1 MNKGLKRMGITLLFI
16 MSLAIFAACGGN
28 EEGNGKGDEGEA
40 SSKNGETITI
50 RMANQVDEKNFLNQ
64 GYVKFKEII
73 EEKSDGQFQV
83 EIYNG
88 GTLVTSD
95 EEIVESLK
103 SGSIELSTS
112 SAYGTANTTGVDAL
126 KLFDMPMLFDS
137 REDAYELLDGEYGEG
152 IKEQIEEKAN
162 VQVLGFIDLGFYG
175 ILNNDRSIEKP
186 EDLKGLKIRTSA
198 ADLHLDTMSAMG
210 GNPTPMA
217 YSEVFTGLQQ
227 GTIDGV
233 STTTPLIYGDRFFE
247 VSKNMTVTN
256 QVFLPHV
263 MMVNNDFYNG
273 LSDELKTIL
282 EESVNEYV
290 TYARELAVNAEEE
303 AVQGMKDEGVNVVE
317 LTDEQRQA
325 FKKAV
330 EPVIEKHI
338 DTVGKE
344 NYEKAI
350 EQLEN

>member
-1 MNKGLKRMGITLLFI
+1 MNKFMKRIGLTLLVI
-16 MSLAIFAACGGN
+16 MSLVTFAACGGGN
-28 EEGNGKGDEGEA
+28 EEGGETDSNNGEA
-40 SSKNGETITI
+40 ITI
-50 RMANQVDEKNFLNQ
+50 RMANQVDENNFLNQ

-88 GTLVTSD
+88 GTLVASD
-95 EEIVESLK
+95 EEIVEALK

-112 SAYGTANTTGVDAL
+112 SAYGTANTTAVDSL
-126 KLFDMPMLFDS
+126 KIFDMPMLFDS
-137 REDAYELLDGEYGEG
+137 REEAYELLDGEYGEK
-152 IKEQIEEKAN
+152 IKEQIAEKAN

-175 ILNNDRSIEKP
+175 ILNNSKSVEKP
-186 EDLKGLKIRTSA
+186 DDLNGLKIRTSA
-198 ADLHLDTMSAMG
+198 ADLHLDTLSAMG

-227 GTIDGV
+227 GAIDGV

-247 VSKNMTVTN
+247 VSENMTLTN

-273 LSDELKTIL
+273 LSDELKTTLDESI
-282 EESVNEYV
+282 EEYI
-290 TYARELAVNAEEE
+290 TYARELSLEAEEE

-317 LTDEQRQA
+317 LTNDQREV
-325 FKKAV
+325 FKEAV
-330 EPVIEKHI
+330 SPVIEKHI
-338 DTVGKE
+338 DTVGRE
-344 NYEKAI
+344 NYESAMD
-350 EQLEN
+350 QLGK